1 MAEEKSLT
9 SPRGSPREELPLR
22 RPSGA
27 NTSGPAERSPVVSG
41 GPDRTQGAGGIEG
54 PLFQAIEASEETS
67 YRGREGPGDIEA
79 KMQKVSLV
87 VSLLGLG
94 SMVVGFVEGL
104 SAGIPRSVP
113 GGSVLPLSRLVHLS
127 AAPLSL
133 DLMSAGI
140 VLLGLL
146 PIARVLLALWFYVRR
161 RDVAAVLV
169 ALVVC
174 LELLVSIETG
184 S

>member
-1 MAEEKSLT
+1 
-9 SPRGSPREELPLR
+9 
-22 RPSGA
+22 
-27 NTSGPAERSPVVSG
+27 
-41 GPDRTQGAGGIEG
+41 
-54 PLFQAIEASEETS
+54 
-67 YRGREGPGDIEA
+67 
-79 KMQKVSLV
+79 MQKVSLV